1 MNIDTAIGI
10 VITAAC
16 VVLDKD
22 LLVSFF

>member
-1 MNIDTAIGI
+1 MDIDTAIGI